1 LIMKSIKTVL
11 TAGLLLAVFQSAYA
25 LEKLVAVESAA
36 EHNSLTWIS
45 QYYKNPQP
53 EMLVRRAYILSD
65 MGYFEQEGQPAQ
77 AVGFFATIFA
87 QHPERV
93 DGWIAA
99 FRGLPV
105 KHQRLLAAAAWLSGQ
120 PRGASRLQELSSG
133 ADSELL
139 ASLLKGA
146 PGPVADTA
154 VLSESS
160 MYLQWGAFVASGK
173 ETHVINILTAIGE
186 ETPGL
191 AQSATVSLAMNAAQ
205 DERVLEICQTQL
217 DKQPKVVQ
225 DILRAALNDAQ
236 TKVTP
241 AS

>member
-1 LIMKSIKTVL
+1 MKLLKTVI
-11 TAGLLLAVFQSAYA
+11 TASLLLAVVQSASA

-53 EMLVRRAYILSD
+53 ELLVRRAYVLSE

-77 AVGFFATIFA
+77 AIGFFSTVFA
-87 QHPERV
+87 KYPDRV

-99 FRGLPV
+99 FRGLPL

-120 PRGASRLQELSSG
+120 PRGASRLQELSSSS
-133 ADSELL
+133 DNKMLV
-139 ASLLKGA
+139 SLLNHA
-146 PGPVADTA
+146 PAPVAQTA
-154 VLSESS
+154 VLSASS
-160 MYLQWGAFVASGK
+160 MNLHWGAFVASGN
-173 ETHVINILTAIGE
+173 ESHIISILTAIGE

-191 AQSATVSLAMNAAQ
+191 AESATLSLAINAAQ
-205 DERVLEICQTQL
+205 DERVMQICQTQL
-217 DKQPKVVQ
+217 DKQPKAVQ
-225 DILRAALNDAQ
+225 DIFRAALNDAK
-236 TKVTP
+236 TNAPP

>member
-1 LIMKSIKTVL
+1 MKHLKTVL
-11 TAGLLLAVFQSAYA
+11 TASLLLAAVQSANA

-53 EMLVRRAYILSD
+53 ELLVRRIYILSD

-77 AVGFFATIFA
+77 AIGFFSTVFT

-105 KHQRLLAAAAWLSGQ
+105 KHQRLLAAAAWLAGQ
-120 PRGASRLQELSSG
+120 PRGASRLQELSSD
-133 ADSELL
+133 ANSAMLV
-139 ASLLKGA
+139 SLLNHTPTSA
-146 PGPVADTA
+146 AQTA

-160 MYLQWGAFVASGK
+160 MNLQWGAFVASGN
-173 ETHVINILTAIGE
+173 ESHIINILTAIGE
-186 ETPGL
+186 ERPGL
-191 AQSATVSLAMNAAQ
+191 AESATISLAINAAQ
-205 DERVLEICQTQL
+205 DERVMKICQAQL
-217 DKQPKVVQ
+217 DKQPKAVQ
-225 DILRAALNDAQ
+225 DIFRAALSDAK
-236 TKVTP
+236 TKAPP

>member
-1 LIMKSIKTVL
+1 MKLLKTVT
-11 TAGLLLAVFQSAYA
+11 TASLLLAAVQSANA

-53 EMLVRRAYILSD
+53 ELLVRRIYVLSD

-77 AVGFFATIFA
+77 AIGFFSTLFA

-105 KHQRLLAAAAWLSGQ
+105 KHQRLLAAAAWLAGQ
-120 PRGASRLQELSSG
+120 PRGASRLQELSSNTDG
-133 ADSELL
+133 ALL
-139 ASLLKGA
+139 ASLLKHA
-146 PGPVADTA
+146 PTSVAQTA

-160 MYLQWGAFVASGK
+160 MNLQWGAFVASGH
-173 ETHVINILTAIGE
+173 ESHIINILTAIGE
-186 ETPGL
+186 ERPGL
-191 AQSATVSLAMNAAQ
+191 AESATVSLAINAAQ
-205 DERVLEICQTQL
+205 DERVLQICQAQL
-217 DKQPKVVQ
+217 DRQPKAVQ
-225 DILRAALNDAQ
+225 DIFRAALNDAK
-236 TKVTP
+236 TKSTP